1 MRLRR
6 RGAWRN
12 LRVPFPAVI
21 AMQDNIIQI
30 MPAAGW
36 VAVFD
41 EGGEETA
48 QAVVCFA
55 LVESAMKREVRAM
68 VAEGAQ
74 IGFADALPHFVR
86 VEEADAFEDEEEEDE
101 DEEDEDE
108 E

>member
-1 MRLRR
+1 
-6 RGAWRN
+6 
-12 LRVPFPAVI
+12 
-21 AMQDNIIQI
+21 MQDNIIQI

-41 EGGEETA
+41 EGGEEAA

-74 IGFADALPHFVR
+74 IGFADALPNFVR
-86 VEEADAFEDEEEEDE
+86 VEELDAFEEDDEDEEQDEEEEEDE
-101 DEEDEDE
+101 K
-108 E
+108 